1 MEIDELNKFLEITDS
16 KVNII
21 LNSVLDKININ
32 DTINVSDSIYKDT
45 KINEWITKKTITK
58 GGAIIM
64 DKIIKNPINDIN
76 ILTARQKTN
85 YEIFNYQLETLK
97 ESENDLI
104 WIMTLKKDIDEDLS
118 INLLFPSTF
127 IINKINNYHFPLDM
141 YHFYK
146 IILMPITSLIYP
158 LSIIYSPYYYLNKYM
173 HLNMSMKQYLKIL
186 FQFLKLLLKPSGNI
200 KADVIKII
208 TFCLY
213 IGIYIYSI
221 YQTFLISYIS
231 YKTREKLLNKIKG
244 LVDFIK
250 TSIVLIKKSR
260 EIWKPFFIY
269 NNEINNEVIKDSIQK
284 LENINYDI
292 TTIYKLWKNE
302 NYKNHI
308 INILK
313 VVYTLDVINTITKLK
328 KNKYWCI
335 PTFNTTNTL
344 IWDVRNPFLSDS
356 QISNPV
362 NLQKNMI
369 ITGVN
374 AGGKTTYVK
383 SIAANIIL
391 AQTIGIIN
399 ASKGNLLIYDAINS
413 FMRISDEVGVK
424 SYFEAETDYCSKMI
438 EIADNLTK
446 NNKKGLFI
454 LDEPMHSTPPIEGMS
469 VAFSVAEYLGNKK
482 GITVIITTHFH
493 KLIELEDKYK
503 DSFINISVNAK
514 KDINDNYV
522 FDYKICKG
530 GSKQTIAIELLKR
543 QKFNN
548 EIINSAIEM
557 KNKLCN
563 ENLRNDI

>member
-1 MEIDELNKFLEITDS
+1 MEIDDLNKFLEISDS
-16 KVNII
+16 TANII
-21 LNSVLDKININ
+21 LNSILDKTSIQN
-32 DTINVSDSIYKDT
+32 TINVSDSIYKDT
-45 KINEWITKKTITK
+45 KIHEWINKKTITK

-64 DKIIKNPINDIN
+64 DKIIKNPINDLN
-76 ILTARQKTN
+76 IITARQKIN

-97 ESENDLI
+97 NCENDLI

-127 IINKINNYHFPLDM
+127 IINKINNYQLSLDS
-141 YHFYK
+141 YHLYK
-146 IILMPITSLIYP
+146 IVLMPITSLIYP
-158 LSIIYSPYYYLNKYM
+158 LSIFYSPYYYLNKYM
-173 HLNMSMKQYLKIL
+173 KLNISMGQYIKIL
-186 FQFLKLLLKPSGNI
+186 LQFLKLLLKPSGNFKTDI
-200 KADVIKII
+200 VKII

-213 IGIYIYSI
+213 VGIYIYSI
-221 YQTFLISYIS
+221 YQTFLISYIT
-231 YKTREKLLNKIKG
+231 YKTREKLLAKIKG

-250 TSIVLIKKSR
+250 TAIVLVKKSG
-260 EIWKPFFIY
+260 EIWKPFFLY
-269 NNEINNEVIKDSIQK
+269 NNEININIINDSIK
-284 LENINYDI
+284 HLETINYDI

-302 NYKNHI
+302 NYKTHI
-308 INILK
+308 INLLK
-313 VVYTLDVINTITKLK
+313 VVYTLDVINVITKLK
-328 KNKYWCI
+328 KNKYWSI
-335 PTFNTTNTL
+335 PTFNKENTV
-344 IWDVRNPFLSDS
+344 IYNIRNPFLSDN
-356 QISNPV
+356 QIANPV

-399 ASKGNLLIYDAINS
+399 ATRGNLLIYDAINS

-438 EIADNLTK
+438 EIADNLSK

-469 VAFSVAEYLGNKK
+469 VAFSVAEYLGNKQ

-503 DSFINISVNAK
+503 DKFINISVNAK
-514 KDINDNYV
+514 KDADNKYV

-530 GSKQTIAIELLKR
+530 GSKQTIAIELLKK

-548 EIINSAIEM
+548 DIINSAIEM

-563 ENLRNDI
+563 ENLRNDF